1 MVQIQKE
8 NNQTYTYKRHAVNCL
23 TINYQAVYFLLNFY
37 TIFLDN

>member
-23 TINYQAVYFLLNFY
+23 NINYQAVYFFCVNF
-37 TIFLDN
+37 THFS